1 MAWRQRF
8 YSRIS
13 VLRWLVP
20 FKGADWLVKHEFRP
34 TKIGERAPKYNVLTC
49 NSVHATKLAR
59 STFVPFLSVEY
70 HHGGKCSDTQLKPK
84 LAYNCTVPAPWIA
97 TVPGALLT
105 VESRQLIDHGT
116 KPHGT
121 SCGTDG
127 LRSLRSLDWL
137 SVIECDRVPEATT
150 CHNRNVRL
158 TDTDRGHVL
167 TRRARASESSTTV
180 LSRV

>member
-1 MAWRQRF
+1 M
-8 YSRIS
+8 
-13 VLRWLVP
+13 VP

-34 TKIGERAPKYNVLTC
+34 TKIGERAPN

-70 HHGGKCSDTQLKPK
+70 HHGGKCSDTQLTVKPK

-97 TVPGALLT
+97 TVPGALLLT

-137 SVIECDRVPEATT
+137 SVIECDRVPDATT

-158 TDTDRGHVL
+158 TDTDRHHVL

-180 LSRV
+180 VCSVVVHEDRTGRYATA